1 MFAKVQQNELTEQI
15 RRQQRV
21 ITDQF
26 RKRLGGEKYY
36 HLALIPEK
44 WEMKNTTE
52 YQVINWEFFID
63 NNDLNVQ
70 DNCFY
75 NYLRFALENYD
86 ELVSISAGGG
96 LASTVELK
104 IKGLAIPEF
113 YDENP
118 DFWVG
123 RQGGEKKIIEDI
135 ESSKRKKHKYCMNSS
150 KPSKGQPCNW
160 ITLQRFIELIDE
172 YGER

>member
-70 DNCFY
+70 DNFFY

-96 LASTVELK
+96 LASEGDMSLTWWALCEGRMGTAQYEERS
-104 IKGLAIPEF
+104 KGLTSPRSF
-113 YDENP
+113 LVV
-118 DFWVG
+118 FGSVG
-123 RQGGEKKIIEDI
+123 LPNMTI
-135 ESSKRKKHKYCMNSS
+135 
-150 KPSKGQPCNW
+150 
-160 ITLQRFIELIDE
+160 
-172 YGER
+172 